1 MIEAERR
8 LYAPNLICVCVNTTE
23 AGDYAGLIWNQY
35 SDRPDV
41 FHNSI
46 EMIHR
51 MEALYDAWNFPQR
64 STGRRTFKITKENSP
79 GMGQEGAVQL
89 MDARRVQEKKGDKGT
104 FIVRVKYRQNAT
116 WQGEVIWTEQKQ
128 KRCFRSALELLKLID
143 SALDAE
149 DETEALRKLNGGNEE
164 MPLGIEREDDRGE
177 TDV

>member
-64 STGRRTFKITKENSP
+64 STGRRTFKITKETSP
-79 GMGQEGAVQL
+79 GMGQEGVVQL

-143 SALDAE
+143 SALDVSE
-149 DETEALRKLNGGNEE
+149 DEEIEENHTSKNEN
-164 MPLGIEREDDRGE
+164 D
-177 TDV
+177 